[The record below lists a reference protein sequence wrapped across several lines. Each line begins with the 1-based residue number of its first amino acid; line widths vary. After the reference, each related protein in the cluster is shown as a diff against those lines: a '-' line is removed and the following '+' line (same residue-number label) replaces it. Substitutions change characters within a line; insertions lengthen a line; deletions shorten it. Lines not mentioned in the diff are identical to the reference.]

1 MGAVSA
7 TTDATFENDVIKAQA
22 PVVVDFW
29 APWCGPCRM
38 IAPALDAIST
48 ELGDKVKIVKVN
60 VDENPKIAS
69 NYGIMSIPTLMIFKD
84 GKLVDRK
91 TGASPQAALKQWIT
105 THA

>member
-7 TTDATFENDVIKAQA
+7 TTDATFESDVIKSDA

-60 VDENPKIAS
+60 VD
-69 NYGIMSIPTLMIFKD
+69 
-84 GKLVDRK
+84 
-91 TGASPQAALKQWIT
+91 
-105 THA
+105 